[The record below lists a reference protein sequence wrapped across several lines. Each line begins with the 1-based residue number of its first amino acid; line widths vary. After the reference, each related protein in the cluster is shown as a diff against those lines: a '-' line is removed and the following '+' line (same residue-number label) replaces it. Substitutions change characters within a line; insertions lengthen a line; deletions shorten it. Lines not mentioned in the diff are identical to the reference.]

1 MTEQTP
7 RPIAAKIAQIMGELA
22 RVPKNGR
29 NSFHNYD
36 YVTESDL
43 VDSLRPHLA
52 RHKIS
57 IFPTVERYETKEVQE
72 RNKSATLA
80 TVELA
85 ISFIDGES
93 GDLFTVRW
101 AGQGIDQGDKAFYKA
116 YTGAY
121 KYALMKTF
129 MISTG
134 EEPEQEPAPMPV
146 DSSWQSA
153 NRQLRAIVTAACG
166 EDKDLVIKVLNVIK
180 QEERVASS
188 KDLTPGQMSK
198 YFEIVTPQW
207 VKGLGIK

>member
-1 MTEQTP
+1 MTEP
-7 RPIAAKIAQIMGELA
+7 RPIAAKIAQIMGELS

-43 VDSLRPHLA
+43 VEALRPHLA
-52 RHKIS
+52 KLKIS

-72 RNKSATLA
+72 RNKAATLA

-93 GDLFTVRW
+93 GDMMTVKW

-134 EEPEQEPAPMPV
+134 EEPEQEPAPLPV
-146 DSSWQSA
+146 DTSWQAA
-153 NRQLRAIVTAACG
+153 NRQLRGIIFGACG
-166 EDKDLVIKVLNVIK
+166 KDKELSAKVMDVIKR
-180 QEERVASS
+180 EERVESG
-188 KDLTPGQMSK
+188 KDLTAEQMSR
-198 YFEIVTPQW
+198 YFDIVTPQW
-207 VKGLGIK
+207 VKSLGIK